1 MFMIDTFLGMGP
13 RLCRFFAFIFQVFYI
28 EREFLSET
36 KKRFQEHRGKRV
48 AGEVAAGHHF
58 EFLV

>member
-1 MFMIDTFLGMGP
+1 MGP
-13 RLCRFFAFIFQVFYI
+13 RLCLFFAFIFQVFYI